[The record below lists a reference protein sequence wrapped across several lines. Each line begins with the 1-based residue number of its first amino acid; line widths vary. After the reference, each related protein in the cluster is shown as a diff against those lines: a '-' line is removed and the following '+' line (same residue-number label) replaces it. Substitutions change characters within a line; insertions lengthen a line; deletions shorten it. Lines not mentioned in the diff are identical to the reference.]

1 MRGFFHV
8 GANADDVIEV
18 NIQDARTKSLG
29 RSAIRTTGVV
39 TTDGYD
45 KANGD
50 LVVQGITIRSTTA
63 VDDMVS
69 TSFASG
75 SAIAKAAA
83 INDAAQFT
91 GVHVRALETTANAAN
106 DIVGGT
112 LTNTSFIR
120 INGET

>member
-91 GVHVRALETTANAAN
+91 GVHDVRALKPRRTQQMISSAAH
-106 DIVGGT
+106 
-112 LTNTSFIR
+112 SR
-120 INGET
+120 IHHLFE